1 MYLISSCLC
10 GVNCKYSGGNNLNKK
25 CLDLVKEG
33 KGILVCPEQLGGLS
47 TPRKPSEIIGKSE
60 NILKGIDKV
69 IDKNNI
75 DVTKEF
81 LKGAEETLKIAN
93 LYNIKKAILKEGS
106 PSCGVNYVYDGS
118 FTGKKIKGQGLTT
131 ELLIRNEIKVIS
143 DIDLMEEIENGDTKC
158 T

>member
-25 CLDLVKEG
+25 CLDLIEEG
-33 KGILVCPEQLGGLS
+33 NAVLVCPEQLGGLS
-47 TPRKPSEIIGKSE
+47 TPRMPAEIIGKSE
-60 NILKGIDKV
+60 NILEGIDKIV
-69 IDKNNI
+69 DKNNI

-93 LYNIKKAILKEGS
+93 LYKIKKAILKEGS

-118 FTGKKIKGQGLTT
+118 FTGKKIKGHGLTA
-131 ELLIRNEIKVIS
+131 EILIRNGIKVIS
-143 DIDLMEEIENGDTKC
+143 DVDFAEEIENGDT
-158 T
+158 

>member
-10 GVNCKYSGGNNLNKK
+10 GVNCKYSGGNNFNKR
-25 CLDLVKEG
+25 CLDLVKSG

-60 NILKGIDKV
+60 NILEGIDKI
-69 IDKNNI
+69 IDKSNI

-81 LKGAEETLKIAN
+81 LKGAQETLKIAN

-118 FTGKKIKGQGLTT
+118 FTGKKIKGHGLTT
-131 ELLIRNEIKVIS
+131 EILIRNGIEVIS
-143 DIDLMEEIENGDTKC
+143 DIDFMEEIENGDT
-158 T
+158 

>member
-25 CLDLVKEG
+25 CLDLIEEG
-33 KGILVCPEQLGGLS
+33 NVVLVCPEQLGGLS
-47 TPRKPSEIIGKSE
+47 TPRMPAEIIGKSE
-60 NILKGIDKV
+60 NILEGIDKIV
-69 IDKNNI
+69 DKNNI

-93 LYNIKKAILKEGS
+93 LYKIKKAILKEGS

-118 FTGKKIKGQGLTT
+118 FTGKKIKGNGLTA
-131 ELLIRNEIKVIS
+131 ELLIKSGIEVIS
-143 DIDLMEEIENGDTKC
+143 DVDFMEEIENGDT
-158 T
+158 

>member
-10 GVNCKYSGGNNLNKK
+10 GVNCKYSGGNNFNKK
-25 CLDLVKEG
+25 CLELVNEG

-60 NILKGIDKV
+60 NILEGIDKI
-69 IDKNNI
+69 IDKSNI

-118 FTGKKIKGQGLTT
+118 FTGKKIKGHGLTT
-131 ELLIRNEIKVIS
+131 ELLIRNGIKVIS
-143 DIDLMEEIENGDTKC
+143 DVDLMEEIENGDTKC